1 MDYLFEKSTLLLRS
15 QQQTLVRSIMEK
27 IDWNNRLIGILGARG
42 TGKITLLLQYA
53 RKNFGSGNEVLY
65 ITLDDIFLAKTRY
78 LM

>member
-53 RKNFGSGNEVLY
+53 RKNFGSGNEVLLFSAGR
-65 ITLDDIFLAKTRY
+65 T
-78 LM
+78 